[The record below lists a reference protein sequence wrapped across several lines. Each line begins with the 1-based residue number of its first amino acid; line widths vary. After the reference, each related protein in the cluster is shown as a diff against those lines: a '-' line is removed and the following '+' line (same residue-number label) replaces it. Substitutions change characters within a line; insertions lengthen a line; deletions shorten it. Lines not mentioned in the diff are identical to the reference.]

1 MHFVADVHQP
11 LHTGY
16 ADDKGGNTYQLQA
29 FGKGAK
35 ERSPG
40 GADLS
45 VDTMLARH
53 PAGFKM
59 TWLAAYEQSA
69 HCGSRED
76 QNQQPKVDIL
86 NQPCLGSTAMLQ
98 R

>member
-1 MHFVADVHQP
+1 VHFVADVHQP

-29 FGKGAK
+29 FGKDAK

-45 VDTMLARH
+45 VVLSPTLD
-53 PAGFKM
+53 
-59 TWLAAYEQSA
+59 
-69 HCGSRED
+69 
-76 QNQQPKVDIL
+76 
-86 NQPCLGSTAMLQ
+86 
-98 R
+98 